1 MATEKQIASNRAN
14 AQFSTGPRTEAGKAA
29 SSRNHLSHGLA
40 ARGFLVLPSMTEAFT
55 QLEAGLRQDLLP
67 SGTLQEVLFKL
78 ILECG
83 WNLERCRQATLDLHT
98 SNGSSD
104 RDSLLDADP
113 RYASIQRYAKQ
124 AHNGLSKALR
134 ELAKLQTEA
143 HNRRPAEPVSVTVI
157 TKLRIEPKSTATT
170 RPIPPNT
177 DLNPGAAT
185 YNAQSHPAQ
194 SSDPSDWSSNINM

>member
-124 AHNGLSKALR
+124 AHN
-134 ELAKLQTEA
+134 
-143 HNRRPAEPVSVTVI
+143 RRPAEPVSVTVI